1 MNRYLVEEIL
11 AIQGVALGG
20 AEAGVADDAAQLFF
34 CRAVGYAC
42 GSHYILFQHHRA
54 YVVAAEAQACLEVP
68 FQESIVQMCQ
78 MHVTSGPW
86 TR

>member
-1 MNRYLVEEIL
+1 
-11 AIQGVALGG
+11 
-20 AEAGVADDAAQLFF
+20 
-34 CRAVGYAC
+34 
-42 GSHYILFQHHRA
+42 
-54 YVVAAEAQACLEVP
+54 LEVP